1 MTLRYFM
8 MKIRNFIFGIALIC
22 AICFSSCSDG
32 SSSPDSNDTEN
43 TANGTESTTN
53 DTSAKVLDL
62 RIKKNGVVYNPNRS
76 IENAAEVTQTEHVK
90 ATAVS
95 GGIQFEIT
103 LPENASYLE
112 IRRLEDIEGMED
124 FWTTRCELENAWY
137 YAGETYTFV
146 YPLCEPGE
154 KYKFNI
160 GMQVTNENNI
170 SKDLDA
176 EIIIITATDGIGD
189 INYSNLTSRHIDL
202 SYDGTKPTV
211 KVLNVIPPEGENVK
225 TRIGYYAQNSST
237 ESDWNN
243 DTIWFGNYFGKKSDT
258 ISSSELHDAKDYT
271 YPDNPIYYSKDSK
284 ILTSQDDGE
293 TWEKDEE
300 AMKECQELLA
310 TGFSYFFESTK
321 KSCLLAQYAYTF
333 EVKEMENPER
343 YVWRTAILDSDI
355 IKVK

>member
-1 MTLRYFM
+1 
-8 MKIRNFIFGIALIC
+8 MKIRNFIFGISLVSAL
-22 AICFSSCSDG
+22 CFTSCSDG
-32 SSSPDSNDTEN
+32 SSSSDSNE
-43 TANGTESTTN
+43 
-53 DTSAKVLDL
+53 TSSRVLDL
-62 RIKKNGVVYNPNRS
+62 RIKKNGVVHNSSRS
-76 IENAAEVTQTEHVK
+76 IENAAEITQTAHVK

-95 GGIQFEIT
+95 GGIQFEIA
-103 LPENASYLE
+103 LPSDASYLE
-112 IRRLEDIEGMED
+112 IRRLEDIEGTED
-124 FWTTRCELENAWY
+124 FWTTRCEPQNIC
-137 YAGETYTFV
+137 AGQTYTFV

-160 GMQVTNENNI
+160 GIETTENGVTTTLPE
-170 SKDLDA
+170 

-189 INYSNLTSRHIDL
+189 IDYSNLKSRHIDL

-237 ESDWNN
+237 GSDWKN
-243 DTIWFGNYFGKKSDT
+243 DTIWFGNYVGDKSDT
-258 ISSSELHDAKDYT
+258 ISSSELYNAKDYT
-271 YPDNPIYYSKDSK
+271 DPDNQVSYEKDTVIRISKD
-284 ILTSQDDGE
+284 DGQ
-293 TWEKDEE
+293 TREKDEE

>member
-1 MTLRYFM
+1 

-32 SSSPDSNDTEN
+32 SSSSDSNE
-43 TANGTESTTN
+43 
-53 DTSAKVLDL
+53 TSSRVLDL
-62 RIKKNGVVYNPNRS
+62 RIKKNGVVHNSSRS
-76 IENAAEVTQTEHVK
+76 IENAAEITQTDHVK

-95 GGIQFEIT
+95 GGIQFEIA
-103 LPENASYLE
+103 LPSDASYLE

-124 FWTTRCELENAWY
+124 FWTTRCELQDAWQY
-137 YAGETYTFV
+137 KGQTYKFV

-160 GMQVTNENNI
+160 GIETTTINNVTTTLPE
-170 SKDLDA
+170 

-189 INYSNLTSRHIDL
+189 IDYSNLKSRHIDL

-211 KVLNVIPPEGENVK
+211 KVLNVIPPEGDNVE

-237 ESDWNN
+237 ESDWKN
-243 DTIWFGNYFGKKSDT
+243 DTIWFGNYIGDKSET
-258 ISSSELHDAKDYT
+258 ISSTKLHNAKDYT
-271 YPDNPIYYSKDSK
+271 NPNSPVYYEEDSK
-284 ILTSQDDGE
+284 ILKSEDGGKN
-293 TWEKDEE
+293 WKIDEE
-300 AMKECQELLA
+300 ATKECQELLA
-310 TGFSYFFESTK
+310 TGFSYFLKSTN
-321 KSCLLAQYAYTF
+321 KSYLFAQYAYTF
-333 EVKEMENPER
+333 EVNEMENPER

>member
-1 MTLRYFM
+1 M
-8 MKIRNFIFGIALIC
+8 MKIRNFIFGISLIC

-32 SSSPDSNDTEN
+32 SSSSDSDD
-43 TANGTESTTN
+43 TESTTN

-62 RIKKNGVVYNPNRS
+62 RIKKNGVVYNPSRS
-76 IENAAEVTQTEHVK
+76 IENAAEITQTTHVK

-95 GGIQFEIT
+95 GGIQFEIA
-103 LPENASYLE
+103 LPSDATYLE

-124 FWTTRCELENAWY
+124 FWTTRCELQDAWKY
-137 YAGETYTFV
+137 KGQTYKFV

-160 GMQVTNENNI
+160 GIQVTDEKQN

-211 KVLNVIPPEGENVK
+211 KVLNVIPPEGDNVG
-225 TRIGYYAQNSST
+225 TRIAYYAKNSST
-237 ESDWNN
+237 ETDWNN
-243 DTIWFGNYFGKKSDT
+243 DVIWFGNYFGKESDT
-258 ISSSELHDAKDYT
+258 VSSTKLHEAKDYT
-271 YPDNPIYYSKDSK
+271 SLDNPVYCS
-284 ILTSQDDGE
+284 
-293 TWEKDEE
+293 E
-300 AMKECQELLA
+300 AKNQNQELLA
-310 TGFSYFFESTK
+310 TGFSYFFESTN

-343 YVWRTAILDSDI
+343 YTWRTAILDSDI

>member
-1 MTLRYFM
+1 

-32 SSSPDSNDTEN
+32 SSSSDSNE
-43 TANGTESTTN
+43 
-53 DTSAKVLDL
+53 TSSRVLDL
-62 RIKKNGVVYNPNRS
+62 RIKKDGVVHNSSRS
-76 IENAAEVTQTEHVK
+76 IENAAEITQTAHVK

-95 GGIQFEIT
+95 GGIQFEIK
-103 LPENASYLE
+103 LPSDASYLE

-124 FWTTRCELENAWY
+124 FWTTRCEPQNIWY
-137 YAGETYTFV
+137 YAGQTYTFV

-160 GMQVTNENNI
+160 GIETTENGVTTTLPE
-170 SKDLDA
+170 

-189 INYSNLTSRHIDL
+189 IDYSNLKSRHIDL

-237 ESDWNN
+237 ESDWKN
-243 DTIWFGNYFGKKSDT
+243 DTIWFGNYVGDKSDT
-258 ISSSELHDAKDYT
+258 ISSTELYNAKDYT
-271 YPDNPIYYSKDSK
+271 DPKNPVYY
-284 ILTSQDDGE
+284 E
-293 TWEKDEE
+293 EDEE
-300 AMKECQELLA
+300 ATKECQELLA
-310 TGFSYFFESTK
+310 TGFSYFLKSTN
-321 KSCLLAQYAYTF
+321 KSYLFAQYAYTF
-333 EVKEMENPER
+333 EVNEMENPER
-343 YVWRTAILDSDI
+343 YVWRTAILESDA

>member
-8 MKIRNFIFGIALIC
+8 MKIRNFIFGISLIC

-32 SSSPDSNDTEN
+32 SSSSDSDD
-43 TANGTESTTN
+43 TESTTN

-62 RIKKNGVVYNPNRS
+62 RIKKNGVVYNPSRS
-76 IENAAEVTQTEHVK
+76 IENAAEITQTTHVK

-95 GGIQFEIT
+95 GGIQFEIA
-103 LPENASYLE
+103 LPSDATYLE

-124 FWTTRCELENAWY
+124 FWTTRCELQDAWY
-137 YAGETYTFV
+137 YAGKTYTFV

-160 GMQVTNENNI
+160 GIQVNA
-170 SKDLDA
+170 KDLDA

-189 INYSNLTSRHIDL
+189 INYSNLKSRHIDL

-211 KVLNVIPPEGENVK
+211 KVSNVIPPEGDNVE
-225 TRIGYYAQNSST
+225 TRIGYYAKSST
-237 ESDWNN
+237 ESDWTN
-243 DTIWFGNYFGKKSDT
+243 DTIWFGNYFGKKSET

-271 YPDNPIYYSKDSK
+271 DPENPIYYSKDSK
-284 ILTSQDDGE
+284 ILTSKDDGK
-293 TWEKDEE
+293 TWEIDEE
-300 AMKECQELLA
+300 ATKECQELLA
-310 TGFSYFFESTK
+310 TGFSYFFESTN

-343 YVWRTAILDSDI
+343 YTWRTAILDSDA
-355 IKVK
+355 IKIK

>member
-1 MTLRYFM
+1 
-8 MKIRNFIFGIALIC
+8 MKIRNFIFGIALIS

-32 SSSPDSNDTEN
+32 SSSSDSNDT
-43 TANGTESTTN
+43 S
-53 DTSAKVLDL
+53 SRVLDL
-62 RIKKNGVVYNPNRS
+62 RIKKNGVVHNSSRS
-76 IENAAEVTQTEHVK
+76 IENAAEITQTAHVK

-95 GGIQFEIT
+95 GGIQFEIA
-103 LPENASYLE
+103 LPSDASYLE
-112 IRRLEDIEGMED
+112 IRRLEDIEGTED
-124 FWTTRCELENAWY
+124 FWTTRCEPQNIWY
-137 YAGETYTFV
+137 YAGQTYTFV

-160 GMQVTNENNI
+160 GIETTENGVTTTLPE
-170 SKDLDA
+170 

-189 INYSNLTSRHIDL
+189 INYSNLKSRHIDL

-237 ESDWNN
+237 GSDWKN
-243 DTIWFGNYFGKKSDT
+243 DTIWFGNYVGDKSET
-258 ISSSELHDAKDYT
+258 ISSSELYNAKDYT
-271 YPDNPIYYSKDSK
+271 DPDNQVSYEKDAEIWTSKD
-284 ILTSQDDGE
+284 DGQ

-300 AMKECQELLA
+300 AMKYCQELLA
-310 TGFSYFFESTK
+310 TGFSHFFESTN

-333 EVKEMENPER
+333 EVNEMENPER

>member
-1 MTLRYFM
+1 
-8 MKIRNFIFGIALIC
+8 MKIRNFIFGIALVS
-22 AICFSSCSDG
+22 ALCFTSCSDG
-32 SSSPDSNDTEN
+32 SSSSDSNE
-43 TANGTESTTN
+43 
-53 DTSAKVLDL
+53 TSSRVLDL
-62 RIKKNGVVYNPNRS
+62 RIKKDGVVYNPSRS
-76 IENAAEVTQTEHVK
+76 IENAAEITQTAHVK
-90 ATAVS
+90 AAAVS
-95 GGIQFEIT
+95 GGIQFKIS

-112 IRRLEDIEGMED
+112 IRRLEDIEGRED
-124 FWTTRCELENAWY
+124 FWTTRCEPQNIWY
-137 YAGETYTFV
+137 YAGQTYTFV

-160 GMQVTNENNI
+160 GIETTENGVTTTLPE
-170 SKDLDA
+170 

-237 ESDWNN
+237 GSDWKN
-243 DTIWFGNYFGKKSDT
+243 DTIWFGNYVGDKSDT
-258 ISSSELHDAKDYT
+258 ISSSELYNAKDYT
-271 YPDNPIYYSKDSK
+271 DPDNQVSYEKDTEICTSKD
-284 ILTSQDDGE
+284 DGQ

>member
-8 MKIRNFIFGIALIC
+8 MKIRNFIFGISLIC

-32 SSSPDSNDTEN
+32 SSSSDSDD
-43 TANGTESTTN
+43 TESTTN

-62 RIKKNGVVYNPNRS
+62 RIKKNGVVYNPSRS
-76 IENAAEVTQTEHVK
+76 IENAAEITQTTHVK

-95 GGIQFEIT
+95 GGIQFEIA
-103 LPENASYLE
+103 LPSDATYLE

-124 FWTTRCELENAWY
+124 FWTTRCELQDAWKY
-137 YAGETYTFV
+137 KGQTYKFV

-160 GMQVTNENNI
+160 GIQVN
-170 SKDLDA
+170 SKDLDE

-189 INYSNLTSRHIDL
+189 IDYSNLTSRHIDL

-211 KVLNVIPPEGENVK
+211 KVLNVIPPEGDNVG
-225 TRIGYYAQNSST
+225 TRIAYYAKNSST
-237 ESDWNN
+237 ETDWNN
-243 DTIWFGNYFGKKSDT
+243 DVIWFGNYLGKKTDT
-258 ISSSELHDAKDYT
+258 DTVSSTKLHDAKDYT
-271 YPDNPIYYSKDSK
+271 NPKNPVYYLEDK
-284 ILTSQDDGE
+284 E
-293 TWEKDEE
+293 
-300 AMKECQELLA
+300 ECQELLA
-310 TGFSYFFESTK
+310 TGFSHFLESTN
-321 KSCLLAQYAYTF
+321 KSYLFVQYAYTF
-333 EVKEMENPER
+333 EVNEMENPER

>member
-1 MTLRYFM
+1 M
-8 MKIRNFIFGIALIC
+8 MKIRNFVFGIALIC
-22 AICFSSCSDG
+22 AICFTSCSDG
-32 SSSPDSNDTEN
+32 SSSSDSNE
-43 TANGTESTTN
+43 
-53 DTSAKVLDL
+53 TSSRVLDL
-62 RIKKNGVVYNPNRS
+62 RIKKNGVVHNSSRS
-76 IENAAEVTQTEHVK
+76 IENAAEITQTAHVK

-95 GGIQFEIT
+95 GGIQFEIA
-103 LPENASYLE
+103 LPSDATYLE

-124 FWTTRCELENAWY
+124 FWTTRCEPQNILE
-137 YAGETYTFV
+137 YAGKTYTFV

-160 GMQVTNENNI
+160 GMETTENGI
-170 SKDLDA
+170 MKPIPE

-189 INYSNLTSRHIDL
+189 IDYSNLKSRHIDL

-237 ESDWNN
+237 GSDWKN
-243 DTIWFGNYFGKKSDT
+243 DTIWFGNYVGDKSDT
-258 ISSSELHDAKDYT
+258 ISSSELYNAKDYT
-271 YPDNPIYYSKDSK
+271 DPDNQVSYEKDTEIWTSKD
-284 ILTSQDDGE
+284 DGQ

>member
-1 MTLRYFM
+1 

-32 SSSPDSNDTEN
+32 SSTSDSNDTEN
-43 TANGTESTTN
+43 TTNGTESTTT
-53 DTSAKVLDL
+53 DTSSRVLDL
-62 RIKKNGVVYNPNRS
+62 RIKKNGVVHNSSRS
-76 IENAAEVTQTEHVK
+76 IENAAEITQTAHVK

-95 GGIQFEIT
+95 GGIQFEIA
-103 LPENASYLE
+103 LPSDASYLE
-112 IRRLEDIEGMED
+112 IRRLEDIEGRED
-124 FWTTRCELENAWY
+124 FWTTRCEPQNIWY
-137 YAGETYTFV
+137 YAGQTYTFV

-160 GMQVTNENNI
+160 GIETTENGVTTTLPE
-170 SKDLDA
+170 

-237 ESDWNN
+237 GSDWKNN
-243 DTIWFGNYFGKKSDT
+243 TIWFGNYVGDKSDT
-258 ISSSELHDAKDYT
+258 ISSSELYNAKDYT
-271 YPDNPIYYSKDSK
+271 DPDNQVSYEKDTEIWTSKD
-284 ILTSQDDGE
+284 DGQ